1 MNNVIKLK
9 EWLRNNYHLV
19 LIGVILLFVV
29 FKFLFI
35 ESNTEEINMEDRS
48 IDSEMIETSIEKKDK
63 QELAKSSP
71 EEKVNKSVIVDVK
84 GAVNFPNT
92 YNMNASDR
100 VNDVLKKAQIKANA
114 DITKINLSEK
124 LKDQM
129 YIYVP
134 VQGERVS
141 SAMLNQT
148 TDNKIEVNI
157 NTGDKAEIEK
167 LPGIGPNKAEAIVQ
181 YRESK
186 GEFKT
191 IDDLKKVKGFGEKTV
206 ESLKEYIVL
215 D

>member
-1 MNNVIKLK
+1 MNNVIKIK
-9 EWLRNNYHLV
+9 DWIRNNYHFV

-35 ESNTEEINMEDRS
+35 EPDSEQMNMEDRS
-48 IDSEMIETSIEKKDK
+48 IHREAIETSIENKDK
-63 QELAKSSP
+63 QELVKSSQ
-71 EEKVNKSVIVDVK
+71 EEKVNKNVIVDVK

-92 YNMNASDR
+92 YNMKTSDR
-100 VNDVLKKAQIKANA
+100 VDDVLKKAQIKGNA

-134 VQGERVS
+134 SQGEHVS
-141 SAMLNQT
+141 SAMLNQPT
-148 TDNKIEVNI
+148 ENKIEVNI

-181 YRESK
+181 YRETK

-191 IDDLKKVKGFGEKTV
+191 IEDLKKVKGFGEKTV

>member
-1 MNNVIKLK
+1 MNNVIKIK
-9 EWLRNNYHLV
+9 DWIRNNYHFV

-35 ESNTEEINMEDRS
+35 EPDSEQMNMEDRS
-48 IDSEMIETSIEKKDK
+48 IHRETIETSIENKDK

-71 EEKVNKSVIVDVK
+71 EEKANKNVIVDVK

-92 YNMNASDR
+92 YNMKTSDR
-100 VNDVLKKAQIKANA
+100 VDDVLKKAQIKGNA

-124 LKDQM
+124 LKDQT

-134 VQGERVS
+134 SQGEHVS
-141 SAMLNQT
+141 SAMLNQPT
-148 TDNKIEVNI
+148 ENKIEVNI

-167 LPGIGPNKAEAIVQ
+167 LPDIGPNKAEAIVQ
-181 YRESK
+181 YRETK

-191 IDDLKKVKGFGEKTV
+191 IEDLKKIKGFGEKTV

>member
-1 MNNVIKLK
+1 MNNVIKIK
-9 EWLRNNYHLV
+9 DWIRNNYHFV

-35 ESNTEEINMEDRS
+35 EPDSEQMNMEDRS
-48 IDSEMIETSIEKKDK
+48 IHRETIETSIENKDK

-71 EEKVNKSVIVDVK
+71 EEKANKNVIVDVK

-92 YNMNASDR
+92 YNMKTSDR
-100 VNDVLKKAQIKANA
+100 VDDVLKKAQIKGNA

-134 VQGERVS
+134 SQGEHVS
-141 SAMLNQT
+141 STMLNQPT
-148 TDNKIEVNI
+148 ENKIEVNI

-167 LPGIGPNKAEAIVQ
+167 LPDIGPNKAEAIVQ
-181 YRESK
+181 YRETK

-191 IDDLKKVKGFGEKTV
+191 IEDLKKVKGFGEKTV